1 MLLLT
6 YAPETDGI
14 RAKRVDASISIEKGH
29 TYGPARFG

>member
-1 MLLLT
+1 MLLLI
-6 YAPETDGI
+6 YVPDADGI